1 MEIRRCGADPIDFEL
16 LFFKEIFPLFIVG
29 KEKNSDIFFFLARD
43 IKDINI
49 NGCELFF

>member
-29 KEKNSDIFFFLARD
+29 KEKNSDIFFF
-43 IKDINI
+43 
-49 NGCELFF
+49 